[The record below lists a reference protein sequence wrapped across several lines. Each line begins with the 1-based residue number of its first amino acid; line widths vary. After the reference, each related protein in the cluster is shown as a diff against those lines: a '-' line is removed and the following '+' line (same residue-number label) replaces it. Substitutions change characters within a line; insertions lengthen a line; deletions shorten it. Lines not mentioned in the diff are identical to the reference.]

1 VSNQSEHSQNVELA
15 VAPFLDGVDEVQAGL
30 LGPQVGGIQ
39 FNLGGRGD
47 FVNVITSVLGVPILV
62 GVVVQEQIGSFEGTR
77 G

>member
-1 VSNQSEHSQNVELA
+1 MELA